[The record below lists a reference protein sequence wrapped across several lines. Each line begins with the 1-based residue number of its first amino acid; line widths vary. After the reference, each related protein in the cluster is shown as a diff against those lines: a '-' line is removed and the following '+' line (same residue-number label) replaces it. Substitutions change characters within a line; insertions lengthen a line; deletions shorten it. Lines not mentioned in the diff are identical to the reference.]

1 MTKYNKKFTILISRL
16 IKFKEVIK
24 INNTSEVSSYDIFL
38 KTMKLHYKCSKKI
51 LESKG
56 LYSGQPAML
65 FILLKQGMQSQR
77 ELAKKLNVSPA
88 TVNVMVKRLEKSGF
102 VERVKDKD
110 DLRISR
116 VSLTEKGK
124 AIAKEAFYGMNEVS
138 EKVFKN
144 LSPEEEKDLNF
155 LLNKINDGLME
166 VLDNKN

>member
-1 MTKYNKKFTILISRL
+1 M
-16 IKFKEVIK
+16 IK
-24 INNTSEVSSYDIFL
+24 INDFSVTSSYDIFL
-38 KTMKLHYKCSKKI
+38 KTMRLHYKCSNEI

-56 LYSGQPAML
+56 LYFGQPAML
-65 FILLKQGMQSQR
+65 FILLKKGMQSQR
-77 ELAKKLNVSPA
+77 ELAEKLNVSPA
-88 TVNVMVKRLEKSGF
+88 TVNVTVKRLEKSGYL
-102 VERVKDKD
+102 ERIKDKD

-124 AIAKEAFYGMNEVS
+124 AIAEEAFHSINEVS

-155 LLNKINDGLME
+155 LLTKINDGLME